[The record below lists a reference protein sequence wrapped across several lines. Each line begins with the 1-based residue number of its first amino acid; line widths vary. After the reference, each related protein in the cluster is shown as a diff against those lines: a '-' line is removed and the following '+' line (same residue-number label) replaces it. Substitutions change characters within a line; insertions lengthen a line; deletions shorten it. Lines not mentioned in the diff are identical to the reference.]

1 MTIRELPH
9 NEHLLILGKCD
20 GQNIAP
26 AFDEFTSGY
35 KEKENTTVN
44 QIVTKTHCTSAL
56 FRDRPNVQHNSQTT
70 DFQAVHPLLLRK
82 EYRVIRQSSQDIS
95 LKKTRPSHRFAAGP
109 SL

>member
-44 QIVTKTHCTSAL
+44 QIVTKRTAHPPSFEISQMCSMICRRLIFKGLKNRVHHEVNSFNNAL
-56 FRDRPNVQHNSQTT
+56 SLAPTQC
-70 DFQAVHPLLLRK
+70 LLS
-82 EYRVIRQSSQDIS
+82 V
-95 LKKTRPSHRFAAGP
+95 A
-109 SL
+109 